1 MKKRP
6 DPLEIVKRVGD
17 LPDDVL
23 VHDSVAAILLGT
35 SPRSLRRNSPVR
47 KITTGLRTS
56 GRRLGDIRALLRG
69 EQQPSAA

>member
-6 DPLEIVKRVGD
+6 DPLEIVKRVDD

-47 KITTGLRTS
+47 KIIIGLRTS

-69 EQQPSAA
+69 QPQQPAA